1 MCATLSPVTAA
12 SVIAIVLAV
21 LLIAAL
27 VAITLLTRTLA
38 VTRAE
43 LTQLREMERTE
54 PAATRY
60 PRTAQA
66 AQAAGLAVRTVVETA
81 SRLREQ
87 GVRSTLLGSIDEFT
101 SWALEHRGE
110 IARIAAPDG
119 TVTILFSDIESS
131 TSLNSELGD
140 EQWVRLLASH
150 DKLLHTYVEK
160 HRGQVVKN
168 QGDGYMVVFSA
179 PELAVGAAL
188 DIQRALSAKRQRS
201 RHLRRTPIRVRIGLH
216 TGTAIEREGD
226 YFGSNVAMAAR
237 VAALA
242 DGGEILVTDEIMEAL
257 AEAPDL
263 RFIEEDTVELKGLPG
278 EHQLWL
284 VEPA

>member
-1 MCATLSPVTAA
+1 VTAA

-43 LTQLREMERTE
+43 LTELREMERTE

-160 HRGQVVKN
+160 HRGLIVKS
-168 QGDGYMVVFSA
+168 QGDGYMVAFST
-179 PELAVGAAL
+179 PELALASSREVTAPDRICSVARACFMWPSSLTQSYPDAHGEASRSAGLPRSLRRLDDAAEIRACRSGHESVSGDGAGSPLGPTGVRAS
-188 DIQRALSAKRQRS
+188 ALS
-201 RHLRRTPIRVRIGLH
+201 
-216 TGTAIEREGD
+216 
-226 YFGSNVAMAAR
+226 
-237 VAALA
+237 
-242 DGGEILVTDEIMEAL
+242 
-257 AEAPDL
+257 
-263 RFIEEDTVELKGLPG
+263 
-278 EHQLWL
+278 
-284 VEPA
+284 

>member
-1 MCATLSPVTAA
+1 VTAA
-12 SVIAIVLAV
+12 SVIALVLAV
-21 LLIAAL
+21 LLVAAL
-27 VAITLLTRTLA
+27 VAITLLVRTLS

-43 LTQLREMERTE
+43 LADLTELREMERTE
-54 PAATRY
+54 SPATRY

-66 AQAAGLAVRTVVETA
+66 AQAAGLAVRTVVGTA
-81 SRLREQ
+81 SRLREH
-87 GVRSTLLGSIDEFT
+87 GVRSTVLGSIDEFT
-101 SWALEHRGE
+101 AWALEHRGE

-119 TVTILFSDIESS
+119 TVTILFSDIENS

-140 EQWVRLLASH
+140 ERWVRLLASH

-179 PELAVGAAL
+179 PDLAVGAAL
-188 DIQRALSAKRQRS
+188 DIQRALSAKRQRN

-242 DGGEILVTDEIMEAL
+242 DGGETLVTSEIAEAL

-263 RFIEEDTVELKGLPG
+263 RFTEEDVVELKGLPG

-284 VEPA
+284 VEPS